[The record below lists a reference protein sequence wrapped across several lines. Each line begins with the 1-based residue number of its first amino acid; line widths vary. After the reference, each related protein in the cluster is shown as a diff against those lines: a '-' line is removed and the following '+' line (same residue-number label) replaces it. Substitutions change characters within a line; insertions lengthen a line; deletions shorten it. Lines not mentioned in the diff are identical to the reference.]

1 MQTINKEIFFNE
13 LLRKVLSHPAVQ
25 EEIEDYKE
33 TFPNISDYKAESEAL
48 EDFFMD
54 DYEVIFSIDEI
65 YQLILESV
73 KKKFE
78 EITSS
83 KQTFISLVD
92 FNWENFI
99 EEKLESIR
107 DELEKALRRK
117 HKIGEVR

>member
-1 MQTINKEIFFNE
+1 MQTINKEIFFDE
-13 LLRKVLSHPAVQ
+13 LLSKVLSHPEVQ

-83 KQTFISLVD
+83 KQTFISLID

-117 HKIGEVR
+117 HRIGEVR